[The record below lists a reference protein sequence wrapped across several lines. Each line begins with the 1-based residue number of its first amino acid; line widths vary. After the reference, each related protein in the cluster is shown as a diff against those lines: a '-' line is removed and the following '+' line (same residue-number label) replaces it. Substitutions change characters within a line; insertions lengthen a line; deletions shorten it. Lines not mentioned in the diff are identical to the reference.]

1 MVIATIA
8 QMIGK
13 INPHLYAQN
22 GSELLKKYGSPDKI
36 PADKVI
42 PRAVTYLNATP
53 HLLKEVPVGATKF
66 FKKEGTEASF
76 NLMYDSP
83 SEKLEPVYFFIL
95 DLMDG
100 FGLKTEKL
108 IDNFSST
115 PGSGHFGELG
125 QRSSVMQQQASNLMG
140 SINTVLRSVLNLIY
154 DLRDFRIRLQSYED
168 LKSKDKSKSDAA
180 KLSLKQIW
188 MDKVDIQKGNS
199 SIKAMGLGQ
208 GGFVTL
214 IDAFLVANDESLKDK
229 DGKELDLN
237 DRVKRIL
244 KPRIFEFNNWL
255 KQSGEELKRRYEIEK
270 TYLKSQVNSLKIY
283 SRWARPYLKAA
294 MDLEQKNMGRAADFV
309 KTFDTIILEL
319 SLLGK
324 SKIDPASL
332 ALEGEY
338 PRDFAKES
346 YLKKFKR
353 SYYSCI
359 LVDFRFRGIPQKVS
373 QQGHYAFGGRV
384 EVSFKAYAL
393 NDDELKQ
400 LDKEMEKSDV
410 GDVLN
415 LIQGTTEDSLEQL
428 KDEIDY
434 YINEPKEEKENSK
447 SSGLKDLFE
456 PFSALFG
463 LYDKSEKKEKK
474 PEKDSKSKDSGK
486 IAPETWYEKEFFRK
500 TAAKNA
506 IDTSYSLFDLYKKGH
521 GMPSYS

>member
-1 MVIATIA
+1 MVATVA

-13 INPHLYAQN
+13 INPKLYAQN
-22 GSELLKKYGSPDKI
+22 GSELLKEYGSPDKI
-36 PADKVI
+36 PAEKVI

-66 FKKEGTEASF
+66 FSPNGTEASF

-95 DLMDG
+95 DLMEG
-100 FGLKTEKL
+100 FGMKIEKL

-140 SINTVLRSVLNLIY
+140 SINTVLRSILNLIY
-154 DLRDFRIRLQSYED
+154 DLRDFKIRLQSYED
-168 LKSKDKSKSDAA
+168 LNSKDKAKSEAA
-180 KLSLKQIW
+180 RLSLKQIW

-214 IDAFLVANDESLKDK
+214 IDAFLFVNDEKDVDK
-229 DGKELDLN
+229 LDLN
-237 DRVKRIL
+237 DRVKRAL
-244 KPRIFEFNNWL
+244 KPRIFEFNNWVR
-255 KQSGEELKRRYEIEK
+255 QSGEELKKRYEIEK

-283 SRWARPYLKAA
+283 SRWAKPYLKAA

-319 SLLGK
+319 TLFGK
-324 SKIDPASL
+324 SKIDPTSL

-346 YLKKFKR
+346 YKKKFKR
-353 SYYSCI
+353 SYYSCA

-384 EVSFKAYAL
+384 EVSFRGYAL

-400 LDKEMEKSDV
+400 LDKEMEKSDI
-410 GDVLN
+410 GDVLH
-415 LIQGTTEDSLEQL
+415 LIEGTTEESLAQL
-428 KDEIDY
+428 KSDIDY
-434 YINEPKEEKENSK
+434 YTSEPKDENK
-447 SSGLKDLFE
+447 NQASSGNALRDLFE

-463 LYDKSEKKEKK
+463 LYNSSGPKEKK
-474 PEKDSKSKDSGK
+474 SPGKSGVSDGK
-486 IAPETWYEKEFFRK
+486 IAPDNWYEKEYFRK
-500 TAAKNA
+500 TAAKSA
-506 IDTSYSLFDLYKKGH
+506 VDIAYSLFDLYKKGH